1 MRRIALPERPHWR
14 RQAESLGFRFHTFD
28 GEPYWDETAYYA
40 FDRRQIEEDIE
51 APTEELHQM
60 CLDLV
65 ARAVADEAMLKQLA
79 IPEAYW
85 DYVRD
90 SWLSG
95 QPHIYGRMDFGY
107 DGTGP
112 AKLYELNYDTPTSL
126 YESAFFQWLWLE
138 EQLAAGTLPA
148 GADQFNSL
156 QEQLIAVFGYLRERM
171 PAPFYFASCRDSLE
185 DRGTVDYLRD
195 CAAQAGF
202 DARWIAVEDIGASV
216 DGRYTDLEHTVL
228 PALFKLYPWEY
239 MFREEFGPLL
249 PRADTLIFEPPWK
262 AILSNKGALPLLW
275 ELHPGHPNLLP
286 AHFEAPGAELKPGW
300 VRKPLFSREGAN
312 ISLRKPDGETETV
325 DGPYGD
331 IPTIVQAF
339 HPLPR
344 FGDSYTLIGS
354 WIVADNAAGIG
365 IREDASLI
373 TKDSSRF
380 LPHIFVD

>member
-1 MRRIALPERPHWR
+1 MRRIAIPERPHWR
-14 RQAESLGFRFHTFD
+14 RQAEALGFRFHTFD

-40 FDRRQIEEDIE
+40 FSRRQIEEDIE

-65 ARAVADEAMLKQLA
+65 ARAVADEAWMKKLA

-95 QPHIYGRMDFGY
+95 QPHIYGRMDFAY

-138 EQLAAGTLPA
+138 EHIAAGTLPA

-156 QEQLIAVFGYLRERM
+156 QDQLVAVFGFLRERL
-171 PAPFYFASCRDSLE
+171 PAPFYFASCGESLE

-202 DARWIAVEDIGASV
+202 DARWLAVEDIGASV
-216 DGRYTDLEHTVL
+216 DGRYTDGEHNVL

-239 MFREEFGPLL
+239 LFQEEFGLLL
-249 PRADTLIFEPPWK
+249 PKADTVIFEPPWK

-286 AHFEAPGAELKPGW
+286 AFFEAPGSELPPGW

-312 ISLRKPDGETETV
+312 ITLRTDSGETEAV

-331 IPTIVQAF
+331 VATIRQAY
-339 HPLPR
+339 HPLPC
-344 FGDSYTLIGS
+344 FDGSYTLVGS
-354 WIVADNAAGIG
+354 WIVADNAAGLG
-365 IREDASLI
+365 IREDATRI

-380 LPHIFVD
+380 LPHIFLD